1 MVSDATPS
9 VVSGSTAGLEL
20 LSTVLTG
27 GFVGG
32 FLTGF
37 TGFWG
42 KIIQNDANRDN
53 CKSITCPF
61 SHFIH

>member
-1 MVSDATPS
+1 MVSDATPL
-9 VVSGSTAGLEL
+9 VLSGSTAGLEL

-42 KIIQNDANRDN
+42 KIIQNDAN
-53 CKSITCPF
+53 SGETESQYI
-61 SHFIH
+61 S